1 METIEE
7 LKEKYKDDEL
17 LSSLLNINNN
27 YTTDEKNEIERVEEQ
42 GIEERFKED
51 TESNNSITLTSENSR
66 FTGAKWFSG
75 ASKLRI
81 YLFGVGGIG
90 SWTALLINRLS
101 VFSINIYDFDTVEE
115 ANMSGQLYGAN
126 SIGLNKVDAMAELLS
141 NLGIQ
146 TTFVKSINTEC
157 NSFDLEPDVFISG
170 LDNMNARKKYF
181 NMFKEHTKYLKTT
194 ETHSDKECLFIDG
207 RLSPNVLQIF
217 AFSNKQEDAM
227 KEYEEKY
234 LFDSSEAVHEACS
247 FKQTSYMAAMI
258 GSLITN
264 IVVNWTFNKGQAI
277 PLVTVPFLTS
287 YNSEYMEFNIF
298 NNFNEIK

>member
-1 METIEE
+1 MKIEE

-17 LSSLLNINNN
+17 LSSLLNINND
-27 YTTDEKNEIERVEEQ
+27 YTNEEKDIIEQVEEQ
-42 GIEERFKED
+42 EIKEKFEKD
-51 TESNNSITLTSENSR
+51 VESNNSITLTSENSR
-66 FTGAKWFSG
+66 FTGAKWFSDV
-75 ASKLRI
+75 SKLHI

-90 SWTALLINRLS
+90 SWTSLLINRLS

-126 SIGLNKVDAMAELLS
+126 SIGMNKVDAMAELLS

-146 TTFVKSINTEC
+146 STFVKGVNTEC
-157 NSFDLEPDVFISG
+157 CSFGLESDVFISG
-170 LDNMNARKKYF
+170 LDNMSARKKYF
-181 NMFKEHTKYLKTT
+181 NIFKEHIKYLKTT
-194 ETHSDKECLFIDG
+194 ETYSDKECLFIDG

-217 AFSNKQEDAM
+217 AFSNKNEDAI

-264 IVVNWTFNKGQAI
+264 IVVNWTFNKSHAI